1 MKCPTQALLGWAFFH
16 LITDMKLFAR
26 TFLIAAVVL
35 ISLRM
40 SADELSAAEQRIFQ
54 LTNQAR
60 KDNGIDPLAWN
71 EQAAQAARAH
81 AKIMAEKQ
89 ALSHQFPGE
98 AVLRDRLGA
107 VGLRFDAAAENVA
120 DAESADGAHDALLH
134 SPPHRTNLLNPKYN
148 SIGIGVAENN
158 GQLYVVEDFARAI
171 PNQSAD
177 QVEDEIISDF
187 NRLRA
192 SHGLAA
198 VEATKSKELRNVA
211 CKGKQGTVHAR
222 DVLASEAAAS
232 RVFAFT
238 VTDPSKLPD
247 SLLQA
252 SHDAASRMHIGACF
266 APSQATSYAAFWV
279 VVTMYR

>member
-1 MKCPTQALLGWAFFH
+1 MRPAALFVLVIVSHMTATAFAADPDLG
-16 LITDMKLFAR
+16 K
-26 TFLIAAVVL
+26 
-35 ISLRM
+35 
-40 SADELSAAEQRIFQ
+40 AEQQIFR

-60 KDNGIDPLAWN
+60 QDAGVEPLTWN
-71 EQAAQAARAH
+71 EQAAQAARVH

-98 AVLRDRLGA
+98 AVLRYRLGA

-120 DAESADGAHDALLH
+120 DAESADGAHDALMH
-134 SPPHRTNLLNPKYN
+134 SPPHRNNVMNPKYN
-148 SIGIGVAENN
+148 SLGIGVAEKN
-158 GQLYVVEDFARAI
+158 GQLYVVEDFAHAI
-171 PNQSAD
+171 PTQSAE

-192 SHGLAA
+192 SHGVAT
-198 VEATKSKELRNVA
+198 VEAVKSADVRKLA
-211 CKGKQGTVHAR
+211 CNGKQGSVHAR
-222 DVLASEAAAS
+222 DVLAANPTAS

-247 SLLQA
+247 SLLEA
-252 SHDAASRMHIGACF
+252 SHDAASRMNIGACF

>member
-1 MKCPTQALLGWAFFH
+1 MKTAVLTLLLLLIPGSKAL
-16 LITDMKLFAR
+16 
-26 TFLIAAVVL
+26 AAGPQ
-35 ISLRM
+35 
-40 SADELSAAEQRIFQ
+40 LSDAEQRVFQ
-54 LTNQAR
+54 LTNEAR
-60 KDNGIDPLAWN
+60 KEAGIDPLTWN
-71 EQAAQAARAH
+71 EQAAQAARVH

-89 ALSHQFPGE
+89 ALSHQFSGE

-107 VGLRFDAAAENVA
+107 VGLRFDSAAENVA
-120 DAESADGAHDALLH
+120 DAESADEAHDALMH

-148 SIGIGVAENN
+148 SLGIGVAENS
-158 GQLYVVEDFARAI
+158 GQLYVVEDFAHAI
-171 PNQSAD
+171 PEQSFG

-192 SHGLAA
+192 SHGLPT
-198 VEATKSKELRNVA
+198 VETVKSEDLRKLA
-211 CKGKQGTVHAR
+211 CSGKQGTVRAR
-222 DVLASEAAAS
+222 DVLVATPTAS

-252 SHDAASRMHIGACF
+252 SHEAARRMNIGACF